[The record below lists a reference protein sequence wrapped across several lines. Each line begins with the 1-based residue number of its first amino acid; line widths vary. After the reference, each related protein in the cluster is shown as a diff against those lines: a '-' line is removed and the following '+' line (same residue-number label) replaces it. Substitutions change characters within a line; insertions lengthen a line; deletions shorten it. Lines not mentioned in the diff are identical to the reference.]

1 MSDGKHQVSPEPV
14 LSNRSYDILKDVVTL
29 VLPGLATFYFALA
42 GIWHLPYAEQ
52 IMGTFTALGILLG
65 IFVKIASKRYANLP
79 TEYDGELFAVKQ
91 GDNPTDLLLSLDSQE
106 QAEQIREKGEVT
118 FKVVVR

>member
-1 MSDGKHQVSPEPV
+1 MSDGKHQVSPAPV
-14 LSNRSYDILKDVVTL
+14 LSNRSYDILKDVVTM

-52 IMGTFTALGILLG
+52 VVATITAVGTVLG
-65 IFVKIASKRYANLP
+65 IFVKFASKRYANLP
-79 TEYDGELFAVKQ
+79 VEYDGELIAVKLE
-91 GDNPTDLLLSLDSQE
+91 DNPTDLLLSLDSHE
-106 QAEQIREKGEVT
+106 QAEQIRQKDEVT